1 MGKITFIRL
10 KETVMPSIRKSAALA
25 VAGAVFAGGAAV
37 AAAPAASAQVWH
49 DSPAWDVRMPY
60 PLGGEHTIRFGVFP
74 SCLRGGDDRFH
85 QAIAANARDLDQPIG
100 SFDFSATLF
109 PFNSA
114 TVEWHNLDTDARG
127 TQTVQSTGPE
137 VGIGATHT
145 GRGWVAVT
153 ITASRSALPTA
164 APGSVAPFAS
174 ATHTERFIVPPQDC

>member
-1 MGKITFIRL
+1 MTTIR
-10 KETVMPSIRKSAALA
+10 RSAALTCA
-25 VAGAVFAGGAAV
+25 AALLAGGVAV
-37 AAAPAASAQVWH
+37 AASPVAAAQVWH

-60 PLGGEHTIRFGVFP
+60 PLGGEHTVRFGVFP
-74 SCLRGGDDRFH
+74 SCLLGNDGRFH
-85 QAIAANARDLDQPIG
+85 QALSANARDLDQRVG

-114 TVEWHNLDTDARG
+114 TVQWHNLDTGARG

-137 VGIGATHT
+137 VGTGATHT

-153 ITASRSALPTA
+153 ITASRSALPTF

-174 ATHTERFIVPPQDC
+174 ATHTERFRVPPRDC